1 MRGLDPRIAHLIE
14 RAAHDRAPVGHP
26 ARASVFGGRV
36 AAPRSIL
43 RMTAAIL
50 GPTQMDGP
58 AITWADLL
66 FAAVVL
72 VWLLLALRAFLK
84 DR

>member
-1 MRGLDPRIAHLIE
+1 M
-14 RAAHDRAPVGHP
+14 
-26 ARASVFGGRV
+26 
-36 AAPRSIL
+36 
-43 RMTAAIL
+43 AAIL
-50 GPTQMDGP
+50 GPTQIDGP
-58 AITWADLL
+58 AIAWADLL

>member
-1 MRGLDPRIAHLIE
+1 
-14 RAAHDRAPVGHP
+14 
-26 ARASVFGGRV
+26 
-36 AAPRSIL
+36 
-43 RMTAAIL
+43 
-50 GPTQMDGP
+50 MDGP